1 MSSWEHTQSAKSLL
15 SLLTSAPWSAES
27 RWVHPNSRGRNTPF
41 ITSGVA
47 ELVFIAGLFLKGKVE
62 DVHFFTR
69 AGDLV
74 LVHYLGFPADSF
86 ENESEIEQ
94 LFVKPGLCWL
104 RSLVACLLHISLS
117 LHPFSHLWSPSPT
130 LGRRVR
136 SSSVSAPI
144 WLGCIISVFHYK
156 NTETVTPTA
165 EARVRMA
172 RNQHMRDSQHSTD
185 TK

>member
-1 MSSWEHTQSAKSLL
+1 MLTCLVWINCVLKMSSWEHTQSAKSLL

-74 LVHYLGFPADSF
+74 LIQYLGFPADSF

-94 LFVKPGLCWL
+94 LFVKPGLCCL
-104 RSLVACLLHISLS
+104 RSLVACLLHISVSLTSILS
-117 LHPFSHLWSPSPT
+117 FVVTLPHP
-130 LGRRVR
+130 GRRVR
-136 SSSVSAPI
+136 FSSVSAPI
-144 WLGCIISVFHYK
+144 
-156 NTETVTPTA
+156 
-165 EARVRMA
+165 
-172 RNQHMRDSQHSTD
+172 
-185 TK
+185 